1 MSRFWD
7 DYFDQGYNDDNPMPV
22 DVLISI
28 MQDMKNRQEGNALPD
43 TIGAEYYFLQDFIT
57 LDMDCDFPYIEKDF
71 LKHCS
76 DKLPKFL
83 KYTRNIDLDA
93 RYNENPVEV
102 AKEFEAHGI
111 HRLHIVDLDGAA
123 SRHVVNYRVLDQIAS
138 RTSLVI
144 DFGGGIKTDEDLVI
158 AFDNGAQMVTLGSV
172 AVKNPRLF
180 KKWLE
185 QYGNEKIILGADVKK
200 NKISVNGWKEES
212 QQQLIPFLKDY
223 TKEGVFKVLCTDISR
238 DGMLQGPSV
247 ELYQQILKEFPDM
260 HLIASGGVSC
270 IQDII
275 DLEIAK
281 VPAVVF
287 GKALYEGKITL
298 KDLNRFM

>member
-1 MSRFWD
+1 MIELIPAIDIIDGKCVRLSQG
-7 DYFDQGYNDDNPMPV
+7 DYSTQKV
-22 DVLISI
+22 
-28 MQDMKNRQEGNALPD
+28 
-43 TIGAEYYFLQDFIT
+43 
-57 LDMDCDFPYIEKDF
+57 
-71 LKHCS
+71 
-76 DKLPKFL
+76 
-83 KYTRNIDLDA
+83 
-93 RYNENPVEV
+93 YNENPVEV

-212 QQQLIPFLKDY
+212 QQQLIPFLKD
-223 TKEGVFKVLCTDISR
+223 
-238 DGMLQGPSV
+238 
-247 ELYQQILKEFPDM
+247 
-260 HLIASGGVSC
+260 
-270 IQDII
+270 
-275 DLEIAK
+275 
-281 VPAVVF
+281 
-287 GKALYEGKITL
+287 
-298 KDLNRFM
+298 